1 MARHTAPGGV
11 VVVEPWLT
19 PDAWQKDRNLTVHI
33 AVGDDVTIARVVS
46 WARSGVIVTMKSGL
60 CCR

>member
-1 MARHTAPGGV
+1 M
-11 VVVEPWLT
+11 VEPWLT
-19 PDAWQKDRNLTVHI
+19 PDAWQKDRNLTAHI

-46 WARSGVIVTMKSGL
+46 WVRSGVIVTMKSGL